1 MIKMISMLA
10 LGLWVAT
17 AGVASAKDLAKDP
30 DLDDKAMEEKIRNT
44 SIAIGN
50 AYVCTKK
57 EGQQA
62 FKKDAHRLFNFII
75 QDLGSD
81 LAFVYATGVGFGSS
95 LPKEKLDCP
104 WMLKQWEEFR
114 EDYELTGGEG

>member
-1 MIKMISMLA
+1 MIKILSMLA
-10 LGLWVAT
+10 LGLWVAA
-17 AGVASAKDLAKDP
+17 AGVASAKDLDM
-30 DLDDKAMEEKIRNT
+30 DMDEKAMEQKVRDT

-62 FKKDAHRLFNFII
+62 FKKEAHLLFNLIL
-75 QDLGSD
+75 QDVGSD

-104 WMLKQWEEFR
+104 LMLKQWEEFR
-114 EDYELTGGEG
+114 EDYELMGGEG

>member
-1 MIKMISMLA
+1 MIKIISMLA
-10 LGLWVAT
+10 LGLCVA
-17 AGVASAKDLAKDP
+17 AGVASAKDLDM
-30 DLDDKAMEEKIRNT
+30 DMDEKAMEEKVRNT

-62 FKKDAHRLFNFII
+62 FKQEAHLLFNLIL
-75 QDLGSD
+75 QDVGSD
-81 LAFVYATGVGFGSS
+81 LAFVYATGVGYGSS

-104 WMLKQWEEFR
+104 LMLKQWEEFR
-114 EDYELTGGEG
+114 EDYELMGGEG

>member
-1 MIKMISMLA
+1 MIKILSMLA

-17 AGVASAKDLAKDP
+17 AGVASAKDLDM
-30 DLDDKAMEEKIRNT
+30 DMDEKAMEEKVRNT

-62 FKKDAHRLFNFII
+62 FKQEAHLLFNLIL
-75 QDLGSD
+75 QDVGSD
-81 LAFVYATGVGFGSS
+81 LAFVYATGVGYGSS

-104 WMLKQWEEFR
+104 LMLKQWEEFR
-114 EDYELTGGEG
+114 EDYELIGGEG